1 MRLLVVSLL
10 LLGIA
15 GGLVGG
21 CTSPAA
27 ERAARVAAQDALEAG
42 PAAERLAGVVQGLAV
57 DPPAGRRLPSR
68 LLLAWAADLDSQ
80 AGALRSAAGSLG
92 GARAAGLSAADRA
105 AGLAAGLRSAVAAG
119 DAAALPALAA
129 DWSAACDR
137 LAELI
142 R

>member
-1 MRLLVVSLL
+1 MVRWLL
-10 LLGIA
+10 LGLLLAGIA

-42 PAAERLAGVVQGLAV
+42 PAAERLAGVVDEAQ
-57 DPPAGRRLPSR
+57 AGRRLPVR
-68 LLLAWAADLDSQ
+68 LLLAWAADLESQ

-92 GARAAGLSAADRA
+92 GAQAAGLTAADRA

>member
-1 MRLLVVSLL
+1 MVRWLLLGLLLV
-10 LLGIA
+10 GIA

-80 AGALRSAAGSLG
+80 AGALRSR
-92 GARAAGLSAADRA
+92 RASR
-105 AGLAAGLRSAVAAG
+105 
-119 DAAALPALAA
+119 
-129 DWSAACDR
+129 
-137 LAELI
+137 
-142 R
+142 

>member
-42 PAAERLAGVVQGLAV
+42 PAAERLAGVVAKLAEA
-57 DPPAGRRLPSR
+57 PAGRRLPSR
-68 LLLAWAADLDSQ
+68 LLLSWAADLDSQ